1 MKSLFLRL
9 LVSLW
14 LAMALLVG
22 AFALIHAWAFPPEAT
37 PPRMRGA
44 ELRADNALLCTRLE
58 LDGCERSLRARDRK
72 STRLNSS
79 HSQISYAVFC
89 LKKKKKKK
97 KTKKEV
103 QRKRQVE

>member
-37 PPRMRGA
+37 PPRLRGA
-44 ELRADNALLCTRLE
+44 ETRADNALLCMRLGLE
-58 LDGCERSLRARDRK
+58 GCDRSLRARDARDQ
-72 STRLNSS
+72 RL
-79 HSQISYAVFC
+79 A
-89 LKKKKKKK
+89 
-97 KTKKEV
+97 
-103 QRKRQVE
+103 